1 MAASCNGRKYDRIY
15 QELPEANRRLAHL
28 SALLYFGCKPQLSL
42 KDLPEA
48 QRTEHCLESANG
60 FKTETA
66 KSESLWK
73 DKME

>member
-1 MAASCNGRKYDRIY
+1 MAASCNGSKYDRIY

-66 KSESLWK
+66 KSESLWE